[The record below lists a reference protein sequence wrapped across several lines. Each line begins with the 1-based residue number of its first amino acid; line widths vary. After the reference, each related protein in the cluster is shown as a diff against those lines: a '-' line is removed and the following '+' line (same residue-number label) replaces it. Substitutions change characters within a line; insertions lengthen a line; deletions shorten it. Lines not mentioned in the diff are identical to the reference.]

1 MLRTLEQN
9 RANFAWEC
17 IQEIKKL
24 NNEKVEKNYNSYV
37 KKTSALI
44 QTSGLGNTLVFYKS
58 KFGNESEEKLS
69 SDKRAYKLLYENL
82 NEWFKKKFRKE
93 QEIIKWIVDSNTSSI
108 ETFQVTREI
117 LALLSWMKRFAE
129 AELKG
134 EGE

>member
-1 MLRTLEQN
+1 M
-9 RANFAWEC
+9 
-17 IQEIKKL
+17 
-24 NNEKVEKNYNSYV
+24 
-37 KKTSALI
+37 I